1 MAGIGDNE
9 RACSLAVLTLCAL
22 PFEKVVA
29 FGVWET
35 FDVPAGFLFSD
46 IILLSPMLKTIIQY
60 NFPFN
65 TMNWS

>member
-1 MAGIGDNE
+1 MVGIGDKE
-9 RACSLAVLTLCAL
+9 RACSLVVLTLFAL
-22 PFEKVVA
+22 SFEKVFD
-29 FGVWET
+29 FGGWET
-35 FDVPAGFLFSD
+35 FEVPAGFLFSD